1 MWRNFR
7 SASNAHSREVPH
19 DNVVTEAPADLG
31 ILVTMSD
38 PRRDRFLAA
47 FEGKAVDRPPL
58 WLMRQAGRYLPGYRA
73 VRAKHGFWD
82 VCLNPELATHVALEP
97 LARYPLDA
105 AIVFSDILVI
115 PQALGLDVTFGT
127 GEGPQFGKP
136 MRSAADLSAWN
147 TKGIA
152 ERLKYVPQA
161 VSHLKTTL
169 NGSHGILG
177 FAGAPFTL
185 FAYCVEGHGSDDFR
199 HARVMMHTDRALALK
214 AMHTLADAAVELLLE
229 EAKAG
234 ADVVQLFDTWGGL
247 LTVDE
252 YRTFCVPVL
261 QRMCQTLSQAKVP
274 TLLFVK
280 GATHL
285 LPVLGETGAT
295 GFSLDWRIDWKE
307 ARARYPK
314 HVLQGNIDPVLLFA
328 PPDVVTG
335 ATTSLLRTTAETSA
349 HRHTVI
355 NLGHGILPQTP
366 LEGVD
371 ALCQAVVANGAA
383 GV

>member
-1 MWRNFR
+1 M
-7 SASNAHSREVPH
+7 
-19 DNVVTEAPADLG
+19 T
-31 ILVTMSD
+31 D
-38 PRRDRFLAA
+38 PRRHRFLSA
-47 FEGKAVDRPPL
+47 FNGSPVDRPPL
-58 WLMRQAGRYLPGYRA
+58 WLMRQAGRYLPGYRE

-82 VCLNPELATHVALEP
+82 VCLNPELSTHVALEP
-97 LARYPLDA
+97 LNRFPLDA

-136 MRSAADLSAWN
+136 MRTASDLNAWN

-161 VSHLKTTL
+161 VSHLKNRL

-185 FAYCVEGHGSDDFR
+185 FAYSVEGQGSDDFR
-199 HARVMMHTDRALALK
+199 HARVLMHTDKKLALK
-214 AMHTLADAAVELLLE
+214 AMQTLADAATELLLE

-247 LTVDE
+247 LTLSE
-252 YRTFCVPVL
+252 YQEFCVPAL
-261 QRMCQTLSQAKVP
+261 QRMCQTLSKANAP

-295 GFSLDWRIDWKE
+295 GFSLDWRIDWRD
-307 ARARYPK
+307 ARRRYPT

-328 PPDVVTG
+328 PPDIVSNQTK
-335 ATTSLLRTTAETSA
+335 LLLQATAETTS
-349 HRHTVI
+349 HKHSVL
-355 NLGHGILPQTP
+355 NLGHGILPKTP

-371 ALCQAVVANGAA
+371 ALCNAVTAGEAA
-383 GV
+383 AHG